1 MFLKLFARML
11 AKVRRR
17 ECNSELALIF
27 PIVILRKETG
37 VSRCKHIRARIKK
50 RMKRWRDGKVAELV
64 EDTVATAR
72 RGEGGLKRDK
82 DNDSIARQY
91 HSMVIGGRLRGAVRM
106 LTNRDG
112 GGVLHPEETDV
123 KSGRKVIEVLQEK
136 HPELMIQDLEK
147 EGWAS
152 FEKYDTCKTTIPV
165 DCTEEI
171 VSVVAGKLGGGA

>member
-1 MFLKLFARML
+1 
-11 AKVRRR
+11 
-17 ECNSELALIF
+17 
-27 PIVILRKETG
+27 
-37 VSRCKHIRARIKK
+37 
-50 RMKRWRDGKVAELV
+50 
-64 EDTVATAR
+64 
-72 RGEGGLKRDK
+72 
-82 DNDSIARQY
+82 
-91 HSMVIGGRLRGAVRM
+91 M

-152 FEKYDTCKTTIPV
+152 FERYDECQTSIPV

-171 VSVVAGKLGGGA
+171 VGVVAGKLGSGAGSGSVDAIAMKGWLLRHGRAS

>member
-1 MFLKLFARML
+1 MDVCATDGRTLHGGIKNDAATCMLYDELVNFTHKLYSPPEGKVGDVFLKLFTKML

-72 RGEGGLKRDK
+72 RGEGGLQRD
-82 DNDSIARQY
+82 
-91 HSMVIGGRLRGAVRM
+91 
-106 LTNRDG
+106 
-112 GGVLHPEETDV
+112 EDV
-123 KSGRKVIEVLQEK
+123 
-136 HPELMIQDLEK
+136 
-147 EGWAS
+147 S
-152 FEKYDTCKTTIPV
+152 FNGYRR
-165 DCTEEI
+165 
-171 VSVVAGKLGGGA
+171 